1 MNRQQFEKLILD
13 NLELVNK
20 NRTKPNMS
28 KERLIF
34 NSGQRDALTY
44 LLERL
49 QNGNNS
55 N

>member
-1 MNRQQFEKLILD
+1 MNKDQLVKLILD

-20 NRTKPNMS
+20 NRTNPNMS

-44 LLERL
+44 LLERV